1 MNIPETGKP
10 RIIIIGGGFAGVS
23 FIKKLRTENVQ
34 IVLFDRHNYHTFQP
48 LLYQVSTAGLE
59 PDSIAYPLRKIFRKN
74 MDFHFRLAE
83 VENIDTENNTIET
96 SIGSLQYD
104 YLIVATGTR
113 TNFFGNESIAEN
125 SMPMK
130 TVPQALNIRSL
141 ILQNIEKADI
151 TTDEDERKRLL
162 NFVIA
167 GAGPTGVELAGAL
180 AEFRKGILEND
191 YPQLEEEDMHVHLIE
206 GQDRVLPPMSEKAS
220 EKAQKFLEKLGVQV
234 HLKTLISDY
243 DGTTVTTKDG
253 KSFDTA
259 TFIWAAG
266 VTGAPVNG
274 INGEALVEKANRY
287 SVDQFN
293 KVKGFE
299 NIYALGDIALMKSDE
314 YPKGHPQVAQPA
326 IQQGKN
332 LGKNF
337 RKMLKGEKMESFKYF
352 DKGTMAT
359 VGRNKAVV
367 DLGKMHFGG
376 AFAWFLWM
384 FVHLWFLVGFRNRVI
399 TFFNWTY
406 SYINYDRAAR
416 LIIRPYKKSPPSLL
430 KGEEKPIGSHV
441 SR

>member
-1 MNIPETGKP
+1 MNIPDTGLP
-10 RIIIIGGGFAGVS
+10 RIIVIGGGFAGIS
-23 FIKKLRTENVQ
+23 FIKKLQKEKVQ

-74 MDFHFRLAE
+74 MDFHFRLGE
-83 VENIDTENNTIET
+83 VENIDTQAQSIST
-96 SIGSLQYD
+96 SIGSLTYD
-104 YLIVATGTR
+104 YLVIATGTR

-141 ILQNIEKADI
+141 ILQNIERADI
-151 TTDEDERKRLL
+151 TTDERERKSLL

-191 YPQLEEEDMHVHLIE
+191 YPELDEDEMQVHLIE
-206 GQDRVLPPMSEKAS
+206 GLERVLPPMSEIVSK
-220 EKAQKFLEKLGVQV
+220 KAQKFLEQLGVQI
-234 HLKTLISDY
+234 HLNTFISNY
-243 DGTTVTTKDG
+243 DGKTVTTKDG
-253 KSFDTA
+253 KTFETA

-266 VTGAPVNG
+266 VTGAPIKG
-274 INGEALVEKANRY
+274 IDGEALMEKVNRY
-287 SVDQFN
+287 YVDEFN
-293 KVKGFE
+293 KVKGFQ
-299 NIYALGDIALMKSDE
+299 NIYALGDIALMETKD

-326 IQQGKN
+326 IQQGKH

-337 RKMLKGEKMESFKYF
+337 RKILKGNSPEPFKYF

-367 DLGKMHFGG
+367 DLGKLHFGG
-376 AFAWFLWM
+376 AIAWFLWM

-416 LIIRPYKKSPPSLL
+416 LIIRPFKKG
-430 KGEEKPIGSHV
+430 K
-441 SR
+441 

>member
-1 MNIPETGKP
+1 MNIPETSVP
-10 RIIIIGGGFAGVS
+10 RIVVIGGGFAGIS
-23 FIKKLRTENVQ
+23 FIKKLQKEKVQ

-83 VENIDTENNTIET
+83 VEFIDTTHSTINT
-96 SIGSLQYD
+96 SIGTLQYD
-104 YLIVATGTR
+104 YLVIATGTR
-113 TNFFGNESIAEN
+113 TNFFGNENIAEN

-141 ILQNIEKADI
+141 MLQNIEKADI
-151 TTDEDERKRLL
+151 TNDEKERKRLL

-191 YPQLEEEDMHVHLIE
+191 YPELEEEEMNVHLIE
-206 GQDRVLPPMSEKAS
+206 GLGRVLPPMSEQAS
-220 EKAQKFLEKLGVQV
+220 EKAQKFLEKLGVQI
-234 HLKTLISDY
+234 HLETFISDY
-243 DGTTVTTKDG
+243 DGKTVTTKDG
-253 KSFDTA
+253 QKFETA

-266 VTGAPVNG
+266 VTGAPIKG
-274 INGEALVEKANRY
+274 INGDALIEKANRY
-287 SVDQFN
+287 KVDEFN
-293 KVKGFE
+293 KINGFE
-299 NIYALGDIALMKSDE
+299 NIYALGDIALMETED

-326 IQQGKN
+326 IQQGKQ

-337 RKMLKGEKMESFKYF
+337 RKMLKGEKMEPFEYF

-367 DLGKMHFGG
+367 DLGKLHFGG
-376 AFAWFLWM
+376 AIAWFLWM
-384 FVHLWFLVGFRNRVI
+384 FVHLWFLVGFRNRVV

-416 LIIRPYKKSPPSLL
+416 LIIRPFKK
-430 KGEEKPIGSHV
+430 
-441 SR
+441 

>member
-1 MNIPETGKP
+1 MNIPQTGMP
-10 RIIIIGGGFAGVS
+10 RIVVVGGGFAGIS
-23 FIKKLRTENVQ
+23 FIKKLQREKVQ

-74 MDFHFRLAE
+74 IDFHFRMAE
-83 VENIDTENNTIET
+83 VENIDAQNNTIHT
-96 SIGSLQYD
+96 SIGILRYD
-104 YLIVATGTR
+104 YLVIATGTR
-113 TNFFGNESIAEN
+113 TNFFGNESIAQN

-141 ILQNIEKADI
+141 MLQNIEKADI
-151 TTDEDERKRLL
+151 TTDENERKRLL

-191 YPQLEEEDMHVHLIE
+191 YPELEEEEMNVHLIE
-206 GQDRVLPPMSEKAS
+206 GQNRVLPPMSETVSK
-220 EKAQKFLEKLGVQV
+220 KAQKFLENLGVQL
-234 HLKTLISDY
+234 HLETFISDY
-243 DGTTVTTKDG
+243 DGKTVTTKDG
-253 KSFDTA
+253 QKFETA

-266 VTGAPVNG
+266 VTGALVNG
-274 INGEALVEKANRY
+274 IDGKALVEKANRY
-287 SVDQFN
+287 RVDRYN
-293 KVKGFE
+293 KVEGFD
-299 NIYALGDIALMKSDE
+299 NIYALGDIALMESEE

-326 IQQGKN
+326 IQQGKH

-337 RKMLKGEKMESFKYF
+337 RKMLKGEKMEPFEYF

-367 DLGKMHFGG
+367 DIGKWHFGG
-376 AFAWFLWM
+376 AIAWFLWM
-384 FVHLWFLVGFRNRVI
+384 FVHLWFLVGFRNRVV

-416 LIIRPYKKSPPSLL
+416 LIIRPFR
-430 KGEEKPIGSHV
+430 KP
-441 SR
+441 

>member
-1 MNIPETGKP
+1 MNIPETGVP
-10 RIIIIGGGFAGVS
+10 RIIVIGGGFAGIS
-23 FIKKLRTENVQ
+23 FIKKLQKEKVQ

-74 MDFHFRLAE
+74 LDFHFRLAE
-83 VENIDTENNTIET
+83 VENINTETNSIST
-96 SIGSLQYD
+96 SIGNLQYD
-104 YLIVATGTR
+104 YLVIATGTR
-113 TNFFGNESIAEN
+113 TNYFGNKSIAEN

-151 TTDEDERKRLL
+151 TTDEAERKRLL

-191 YPQLEEEDMHVHLIE
+191 YPELDEDEMNVHLIE
-206 GQDRVLPPMSEKAS
+206 GQNRVLPPMSNTVSK
-220 EKAQKFLEKLGVQV
+220 KAQRFLEKLGVQL
-234 HLKTLISDY
+234 HLETFISDY
-243 DGTTVTTKDG
+243 DGKTVTTKDG
-253 KSFDTA
+253 KKFETA

-266 VTGAPVNG
+266 VTGALIKG
-274 INGEALVEKANRY
+274 IDGESLMERANRY
-287 SVDQFN
+287 NVDEFN
-293 KVKGFE
+293 VIKGLK
-299 NIYALGDIALMKSDE
+299 NIYALGDIALMGTKDF
-314 YPKGHPQVAQPA
+314 PKGHPQVAQPA
-326 IQQGKN
+326 IQQGKH

-337 RKMLKGEKMESFKYF
+337 KRMLKGDKMEPFKYF

-367 DLGKMHFGG
+367 DIGKLHFGG
-376 AFAWFLWM
+376 AIAWFLWM
-384 FVHLWFLVGFRNRVI
+384 FVHLWFLVGFRNRVV

-416 LIIRPYKKSPPSLL
+416 LIIRPFKKN
-430 KGEEKPIGSHV
+430 
-441 SR
+441 